1 MGKRLDMRKSHR
13 KRRQFAGCRSD
24 ALRRSVFV
32 AVTGVCLS
40 LPVPAASFDRVNFT
54 LTGQK
59 DDAIMSAVQS
69 ASILASL
76 EGEDDT
82 TAQDLLA
89 AAQSDYTRVVE
100 ALYAQGYYSSTVRIT
115 LDGREA
121 ALIPPFEAPKSV
133 QQINVVIDPG
143 PRFTFGRAEVTP
155 LNKRAELPEGFKSGE
170 VARATVVRDTAQ
182 AAVSGWRALGY
193 AKAELAD
200 QQISARHAA
209 AQLDVSLRVAPGQK
223 LRFGDVVV
231 TSDSA
236 VKPGRIRQI
245 AGIPRGETFD
255 PAVVDKA
262 ASRLRTTGTFRAVT
276 LTEAEQVSPDGT
288 MDILIEV
295 TDRKPRRFGVGAEV
309 SSTEG
314 VALSGFWLHRNIF
327 GGAER
332 FRIGGEARQLASTG
346 GAKPD
351 FDITARFEK
360 PAVYGADT
368 MFYATSGLSY
378 NDEPDHLEKTF
389 SLGAGVTREFSDQL
403 SAELGIAFSR
413 SEVTDLYLP
422 GNPVRLLTLL
432 SFPTAVTLDRRDDP
446 LSATE
451 GFFLRAELEPFSIT
465 NIGEYGARY
474 SIDMRGYR
482 AFGAEEGVVLAG
494 RLQLAGLVGPEAGD
508 APPRFLLYSG
518 GGGTVRGQ
526 PYRSLDVDYNGTRL
540 GGRSFA
546 GLSTEVRVDI
556 TNSIGAVAFADAGY
570 VGASSFPDG
579 DGDWHA
585 GAGLGIRYDTPVGPI
600 RFDVA
605 GPVAGDTGDGVQ
617 IYIGIGQAF

>member
-1 MGKRLDMRKSHR
+1 MGKRLDIRMAQGRGRRGADLGAAPMRR
-13 KRRQFAGCRSD
+13 GF
-24 ALRRSVFV
+24 FV
-32 AVTGVCLS
+32 ALTGLCLS

-54 LTGQK
+54 LNGSK
-59 DDAIMSAVQS
+59 DDTILSAIQG

-76 EGEDDT
+76 EGADDT
-82 TAQDLLA
+82 TTQDLLA

-100 ALYAQGYYSSTVRIT
+100 ALYAQGYYSGTVRIT

-121 ALIPPFEAPKSV
+121 ARIPPFEAPKSV
-133 QQINVVIDPG
+133 QQINVVVDPG

-155 LNKRAELPEGFKSGE
+155 ENKRADLPAGFKTGE

-182 AAVSGWRALGY
+182 AAVSGWRAQGY
-193 AKAELAD
+193 AKASVAD
-200 QQISARHAA
+200 QQIKARHQA
-209 AQLDVSLRVAPGQK
+209 AQLDVNLRIAPGPK

-236 VKPGRIRQI
+236 VRAARIRQI

-255 PAVVDKA
+255 PEELDKA
-262 ASRLRTTGTFRAVT
+262 AARLRTTGTFRAVT
-276 LTEAEQVSPDGT
+276 LTEAEQVSPDGD

-295 TDRKPRRFGVGAEV
+295 TDRKPRRFGFGAEV

-314 VALSGFWLHRNIF
+314 VTLSGFWLHRNFF

-332 FRIGGEARQLASTG
+332 FRISAEVQQLASTG
-346 GAKPD
+346 AKPD
-351 FDITARFEK
+351 YDITARFEK

-368 MFYATSGLSY
+368 LFYATAGLSY
-378 NDEPDHLEKTF
+378 DDEPDYLDKTF
-389 SLGAGVTREFSDQL
+389 TLGAGVTREFSDTL
-403 SAELGIAFSR
+403 TGEIGVTFSR
-413 SEVTDLYLP
+413 SQITDLYLP
-422 GNPVRLLTLL
+422 GTPVRLLSLL
-432 SFPTAVTLDRRDDP
+432 SFPTAVTLDRRDTP

-451 GFFLRAELEPFSIT
+451 GYFLRAELEPFTIL
-465 NIGEYGARY
+465 NQGESGARY
-474 SIDMRGYR
+474 AVDLRGYR
-482 AFGAEEGVVLAG
+482 AFGADDGVVLAG
-494 RLQLAGLVGPEAGD
+494 RMQLAGLIGPDAAD

-526 PYRSLDVDYNGTRL
+526 PYRSLDVDYSGTRL

-546 GLSTEVRVDI
+546 GLSTELRVDV
-556 TNSIGAVAFADAGY
+556 TKNLGVVGFADAGY
-570 VGASSFPDG
+570 VSGSSFPDNS
-579 DGDWHA
+579 GDWHA
-585 GAGLGIRYDTPVGPI
+585 GAGLGLRYDTPVGPI